1 MATGPATRQQ
11 PGPDSPKALRR
22 TSQPGVYRRGRRY
35 LAVYRRDGRQRKE
48 SAASFAKARAIKIAR
63 DAEWR
68 TEQLGPQLH
77 GYALAWVDSHS
88 GLGHD
93 TVREPTRV
101 EYKRLLITFAFRYFP
116 AEVRL
121 CQLTRPQL
129 QGFVSWLITQPGLSG
144 TLSDRSIRNAVTP
157 LRLCLRSANQEGL
170 VGEDA
175 IQALVLPRRRG
186 GGARRIPEGR
196 FLTRVQ
202 LARLLAEI
210 PEQWRPFFGLL
221 ASTGLRVS
229 EAIALRWRDLEL
241 GHSPQLCVRRSMVG
255 GVVGA
260 PKSRHGF
267 RRVPL
272 TRRLASQLA
281 ELRADAGGEDL
292 VFRGP
297 RGAPISPNNARYRVL
312 APALERAGLPRVGFH
327 ALRHTCASLLI
338 ERGLSPLRL
347 QRWMG
352 HHSAAYTLDVY
363 GHLIDAELSP
373 PLDLGIEL

>member
-1 MATGPATRQQ
+1 MATRPATRQRR
-11 PGPDSPKALRR
+11 PDYPKALQR

-35 LAVYRRDGRQRKE
+35 VAVYRQGGRQRKE
-48 SAASFAKARAIKIAR
+48 SAESFVEARAIKITR
-63 DAEWR
+63 DAESHA
-68 TEQLGPQLH
+68 EQLGPCLR
-77 GYALAWVDSHS
+77 GYALAWVDSHV

-116 AEVRL
+116 AEIRL
-121 CQLTRPQL
+121 RELTRSRL
-129 QGFVSWLITQPGLSG
+129 QGFVGWLTAQPGTRG
-144 TLSDRSIRNAVTP
+144 RLSDRSIRNAVTP
-157 LRLCLRSANQEGL
+157 LRLCLRSAAEEDLAEQE
-170 VGEDA
+170 A
-175 IQALVLPRRRG
+175 IRALVLPRRRNG
-186 GGARRIPEGR
+186 GGRRIPEGR
-196 FLTRVQ
+196 FLSRTQ
-202 LARLLAEI
+202 LTRLLAEI
-210 PEQWRPFFGLL
+210 PEQWRPFFDLL

-241 GHSPQLCVRRSMVG
+241 DRSPQLCVRRSIVD
-255 GVVGA
+255 GVLGA

-272 TRRLASQLA
+272 DRRLASRLA
-281 ELRADAGGEDL
+281 GLRADAGEEDL

-297 RGAPISPNNARYRVL
+297 RGAPVNPNNTRCRVL
-312 APALERAGLPRVGFH
+312 APALERAELPPVGFH

-352 HHSAAYTLDVY
+352 HHSAAYTLDAY
-363 GHLIDAELSP
+363 GHLIDAELAS
-373 PLDLGIEL
+373 PLDLNTEL